1 MTELIRKT
9 VGELIA
15 DRAFDMPNNDAL
27 VYPDRGLRYS
37 YSEFN
42 AVCERVAKG
51 LMALGIKKGENV
63 AVWATNVPEWVSL
76 QFGTGKMGAV
86 LVTVNT
92 NYRSAELEYLLRQS
106 ESTTLFLI
114 EDYRGNSYIDTI
126 YELCPELETSD
137 PGKLES
143 KRLPLLKNVVV
154 LSEKKYKGT
163 YNWAD
168 IIEMSEQVSDQEL
181 KAREA
186 TLEPD
191 DVINMQYTSG
201 TTGFPKGVM
210 LTHSNLTNNANN
222 IANCMELTQNDRLC
236 IPVPFFHCFGCV
248 IGTLAAV
255 SKGATMVPVQEF
267 DPEKVLWTVE
277 QEKCTA
283 LHGVPTMFISELNHP
298 NFENYDLSTLRTGVM
313 AGSNC
318 PVEVMKAVMNKMH
331 MTEIT
336 ICYGQTESSPVITQ
350 TRTDDPVS
358 LRVETVGKALPNV
371 EVKIVQP
378 GTTRALPY
386 NEQGE
391 LCTRGHHIMKG
402 YYRNPE
408 ATREAIDDDGW
419 LHTGDLAVM
428 DENGYCRI
436 TGRLKDMIIRG
447 GENIYPREIEEF
459 LYTHPKV
466 LDAQIVG
473 IPDEKYGEEVMA
485 WIILKDGVIAS
496 EDEIKSYFKGK
507 VSRHKIPRHIV
518 FTNSYPMTASG
529 KIQKF
534 KLREQSIN
542 LLKQT

>member
-9 VGELIA
+9 VGDLLAEKALE
-15 DRAFDMPNNDAL
+15 MPDHDAL

-37 YSEFN
+37 YREFN
-42 AVCERVAKG
+42 SYCEKLAKG
-51 LMALGIKKGENV
+51 LMALGIEKGENV
-63 AVWATNVPEWVSL
+63 AVWASNIPEWVSL
-76 QFGTGKMGAV
+76 QYGTGKMGAV

-106 ESTTLFLI
+106 DATTLFLI
-114 EDYRGNSYIDTI
+114 EDYKGNSYIDTI
-126 YELCPELETSD
+126 YELCPELETSE
-137 PGKLES
+137 PGQLES
-143 KRLPLLKNVVV
+143 KRLPLLKNVIVF
-154 LSEKKYKGT
+154 SEKKYNGA
-163 YNWAD
+163 YNWSD
-168 IIEMSEQVSDQEL
+168 VMNMSEKISDDVL
-181 KAREA
+181 REQTA
-186 TLEPD
+186 SLEPD

-210 LTHSNLTNNANN
+210 LTHSNLTNNAYN
-222 IANCMELTQNDRLC
+222 IAQCMELTQKDRLC

-255 SKGATMVPVQEF
+255 SVGATMVPVQEF
-267 DPEKVLWTVE
+267 DPEVVLRTVE

-283 LHGVPTMFISELNHP
+283 LHGVPTMFIAELNHP

-318 PVEVMKAVMNKMH
+318 PVEVMKNVMNKMN

-336 ICYGQTESSPVITQ
+336 ICYGQTEASPVITQ
-350 TRTDDPVS
+350 TRTNDPVA
-358 LRVETVGKALPNV
+358 LRVETVGRALPNV
-371 EVKIVQP
+371 EVKIVHP
-378 GTTRALPY
+378 GTTQEVPY
-386 NEQGE
+386 NQQGE
-391 LCTRGHHIMKG
+391 LCTRGYHVMKG
-402 YYRNPE
+402 YYKNPD
-408 ATREAIDDDGW
+408 ATREAIDEDGW

-428 DENGYCRI
+428 DSNGYCRI

-473 IPDEKYGEEVMA
+473 VPDEKYGEEVMA
-485 WIILKDGVIAS
+485 WIILKDGVTATA
-496 EDEIKSYFKGK
+496 EEIKEYFKGRI
-507 VSRHKIPRHIV
+507 SHHKIPRHIF
-518 FTNSYPMTASG
+518 FTEAYPMTASG

-534 KLREQSIN
+534 KLREESIN
-542 LLKQT
+542 LLTH

>member
-1 MTELIRKT
+1 MAELIRKT
-9 VGELIA
+9 VGELLAEKALQIP
-15 DRAFDMPNNDAL
+15 DHEAL
-27 VYPDRGLRYS
+27 VYPDRGLKYT
-37 YSEFN
+37 YQEFN
-42 AVCERVAKG
+42 DVCEKVAKG
-51 LMALGIKKGENV
+51 LIALGIEKGENV
-63 AVWATNVPEWVSL
+63 AVWASNIPEWVSL

-106 ESTTLFLI
+106 DATTLFLI
-114 EDYRGNSYIDTI
+114 EDFKGNSYIDTI
-126 YELCPELETSD
+126 YELCPELETSL
-137 PGKLES
+137 PGQLDS

-154 LSEKKYKGT
+154 FSDKKYNGA
-163 YNWAD
+163 YNWSD
-168 IIEMSEQVSDQEL
+168 VLEMAEKVDDNEL
-181 KAREA
+181 KARTA
-186 TLEPD
+186 DLAPD

-210 LTHSNLTNNANN
+210 LTHSNLTNNGYN
-222 IANCMELTQNDRLC
+222 IAACMKLTKQDRLC

-255 SKGATMVPVQEF
+255 SVGATMVPIQEF
-267 DPEKVLWTVE
+267 DPEVVLRTVE

-318 PVEVMKAVMNKMH
+318 PVEVMKNVMNKMN

-350 TRTDDPVS
+350 TRTDDPVE
-358 LRVETVGKALPNV
+358 LRVETVGRALPNV

-378 GTTRALPY
+378 GTTTELPV
-386 NEQGE
+386 NQQGE
-391 LCTRGHHIMKG
+391 LCTRGYHVMKG
-402 YYRNPE
+402 YYENPD
-408 ATREAIDDDGW
+408 ATREAIDQEGW

-466 LDAQIVG
+466 LDAQVVG
-473 IPDEKYGEEVMA
+473 VPDEKYGEETMA
-485 WIILKDGVIAS
+485 WIILKEGVTATS
-496 EDEIKSYFKGK
+496 DEIKEYFKGK
-507 VSRHKIPRHIV
+507 LSHHKIPRHIF
-518 FTNSYPMTASG
+518 FTDSYPMTASG

-534 KLREQSIN
+534 KLREQSIS
-542 LLKQT
+542 LLSK

>member
-1 MTELIRKT
+1 MAELIRKT
-9 VGELIA
+9 VGELLAEKALQIP
-15 DRAFDMPNNDAL
+15 DHEAL
-27 VYPDRGLRYS
+27 VYPDRGLKYT
-37 YSEFN
+37 YQEFN
-42 AVCERVAKG
+42 DVCEKVAKG
-51 LMALGIKKGENV
+51 LIALGIEKGENV
-63 AVWATNVPEWVSL
+63 AVWASNIPEWVSL

-106 ESTTLFLI
+106 DATTLFLI
-114 EDYRGNSYIDTI
+114 EDFKGNSYIDTI
-126 YELCPELETSD
+126 YELCPELETSL
-137 PGKLES
+137 PGQLDS

-154 LSEKKYKGT
+154 FSDKKYNGA
-163 YNWAD
+163 YNWSDVLEMAEKVAD
-168 IIEMSEQVSDQEL
+168 NEL
-181 KAREA
+181 KARTA
-186 TLEPD
+186 DLAPD

-210 LTHSNLTNNANN
+210 LTHSNLTNNGYN
-222 IANCMELTQNDRLC
+222 IAACMKLTKQDRLC

-255 SKGATMVPVQEF
+255 SVGATMVPIQEF
-267 DPEKVLWTVE
+267 DPEVVLRTVE

-318 PVEVMKAVMNKMH
+318 PVEVMKNVMNKMN

-350 TRTDDPVS
+350 TRTDDPVE
-358 LRVETVGKALPNV
+358 LRVETVGRALPNV

-378 GTTRALPY
+378 GTTTELPV
-386 NEQGE
+386 NQQGE
-391 LCTRGHHIMKG
+391 LCTRGYHVMKG
-402 YYRNPE
+402 YYENPD
-408 ATREAIDDDGW
+408 ATREAIDQEGW

-466 LDAQIVG
+466 LDAQVVG
-473 IPDEKYGEEVMA
+473 VPDEKYGEETMA
-485 WIILKDGVIAS
+485 WIILKEGVTATS
-496 EDEIKSYFKGK
+496 DEIKEYFNGK
-507 VSRHKIPRHIV
+507 LSHHKIPRHIF
-518 FTNSYPMTASG
+518 FTDSYPMTASG

-534 KLREQSIN
+534 KLREQSIS
-542 LLKQT
+542 LLSK